1 MNKAYL
7 FDLIDENQQELKEM
21 AFEIWSNPELAFNEY
36 KASKLQKDYL
46 REQGFKIIDV
56 PNVPTAFIAEF
67 GEGKPVLGILGE
79 YDALPGLSQKISA
92 EREEMEGTS
101 NGHGCGHNLLG
112 TGGVGAVTAL
122 KKVMEKEN
130 LKGTIRYYG
139 CPAEETLAGKVFMA
153 KEGVFDDLDSCISW
167 HPASMNVVWGC
178 SFLAVNSMKF
188 KFKGIPA
195 HAALVPHAGR
205 SALDAVE
212 LMNVGANYLREHVIE
227 KARIHYV
234 ITNGG
239 MAPNVVPEDAE
250 VWYYVR
256 APKRKDVTEI
266 SDRLYKIAQGAALM
280 TETTMK
286 YELVAGCYDV
296 VPNRVL
302 GDLMHK
308 NMLETGGPKFSEED
322 YELAAKLS
330 SLTSKEDKRTVMKTY
345 FAPDDIVDT
354 ILCDKV
360 LKVDDNDKIM
370 GGSIDVGDVS
380 YLAPFAQIT
389 AATWPVGTAAH
400 TWIASASSGSGIGL
414 NAMIFAAKTM
424 AGTIYDLLHDNDLIV
439 AAKEEFKK
447 TIGDYKYV
455 SPLLDKKGE

>member
-1 MNKAYL
+1 LNKAYL

-112 TGGVGAVTAL
+112 TGGVGAITAL

-130 LKGTIRYYG
+130 FKGTIRYYG

-178 SFLAVNSMKF
+178 RFLAVNSMKF
-188 KFKGIPA
+188 RFKGIPA

-212 LMNVGANYLREHVIE
+212 LMNVGANYLREHVID

-256 APKRKDVTEI
+256 APRRKDVIEI
-266 SDRLYKIAQGAALM
+266 SDRLYKIAEGAALM

-302 GDLMHK
+302 SDIMHK
-308 NMLETGGPKFSEED
+308 NMLETGVEIEARPAGKKITRLSLLSGGERS
-322 YELAAKLS
+322 LAALALLVAIFKARPSPFYVLDEVEAALDDQNLS
-330 SLTSKEDKRTVMKTY
+330 RLITIFKELQQDSQLIIVTHQKRTMKIADALYGVTMRGGVTQVVSSKL
-345 FAPDDIVDT
+345 ADT
-354 ILCDKV
+354 EQ
-360 LKVDDNDKIM
+360 
-370 GGSIDVGDVS
+370 
-380 YLAPFAQIT
+380 ARAE
-389 AATWPVGTAAH
+389 
-400 TWIASASSGSGIGL
+400 ASA
-414 NAMIFAAKTM
+414 
-424 AGTIYDLLHDNDLIV
+424 
-439 AAKEEFKK
+439 
-447 TIGDYKYV
+447 
-455 SPLLDKKGE
+455 